1 MTEDILNRGQFEE
14 LLNDSNF
21 KALADKRILIT
32 GADGSIG
39 EHLYDRLCGICKHQ
53 PIRTDKENMDVTN
66 SFIVRLMLDQYQPNI
81 IIHLAGMKHA
91 PKGEVNPLEAI
102 NINITGTYNII
113 RNQDILN
120 RPCKIVLSSTCKA
133 NNPEIVYGATKLIA
147 ERLVLN
153 AGGSVARF
161 FNVVETSGNVFEIW
175 EKEKGK
181 KKVAHC
187 IRYFIGL
194 DEAVG
199 LLIYTAMAPAGR
211 YIVNTIHPHNML
223 DIYSKLYNEDGQIMP
238 PRRGDRIKELY
249 KSTSETVE
257 KTLLNNC
264 IAKLKSAHD

>member
-1 MTEDILNRGQFEE
+1 MIQKVLDREQYAE
-14 LLNDSNF
+14 LLDDSNF
-21 KALADKRILIT
+21 STLKEKQILIT
-32 GADGSIG
+32 GAGGSIG
-39 EHLYDRLCGICKHQ
+39 TRLYERLRKICDFI
-53 PIRTDKENMDVTN
+53 PYRTDKKQMDVTN
-66 SFIVRLMLDQYQPNI
+66 SFIVRLTIDKYKPDI

-91 PKGEVNPLEAI
+91 PQGEVNPLEAI
-102 NINITGTYNII
+102 DINITGTHNII
-113 RNQDILN
+113 KNLDILEK
-120 RPCKIVLSSTCKA
+120 PCKVVLASTCKA